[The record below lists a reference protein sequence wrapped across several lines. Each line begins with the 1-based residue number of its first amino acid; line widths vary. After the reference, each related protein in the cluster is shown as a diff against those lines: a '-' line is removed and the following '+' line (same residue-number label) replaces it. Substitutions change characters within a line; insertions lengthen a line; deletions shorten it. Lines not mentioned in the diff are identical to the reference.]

1 MSRVLN
7 ILLKITQTP
16 HVKTF
21 VELERGDVFL
31 ENFSPFVVV
40 GVSDRYVIYS
50 RYDKP
55 FVHPDRLS
63 IPRRHFD
70 RVIVLKNIGL

>member
-31 ENFSPFVVV
+31 ENFIPFVVV

-50 RYDKP
+50 RYDKYGIFSFRP
-55 FVHPDRLS
+55 WSTTVRSASKPPADA
-63 IPRRHFD
+63 
-70 RVIVLKNIGL
+70 